1 MPIPRAV
8 TRLNKAVSNKLLI
21 HLAGH
26 GPFVEL
32 EHVGRRSG
40 RTYRIPLNAFR
51 SGDTVTLALTYG
63 PKVDWYRNVVA
74 AGGCRI
80 RMGRSWLGLG
90 PPRPLSTQEGLRRM
104 PALARPIL
112 GAANVTEFVEL
123 DVLSEESAG

>member
-1 MPIPRAV
+1 MPIPRVV
-8 TRLNKAVSNKLLI
+8 THLNKAVGNRLLI

-51 SGDTVTLALTYG
+51 SGDTVTFALTYG
-63 PKVDWYRNVVA
+63 PRVDWYRNVVA

-80 RMGRSWLGLG
+80 RMGSAWLTLG
-90 PPRPLSTQEGLRRM
+90 PPREVTTDEGLRRM
-104 PALARPIL
+104 PAFARPIL
-112 GAANVTEFVEL
+112 RAASVTDFVEL
-123 DVLSEESAG
+123 AVLAEQPVR

>member
-8 TRLNKAVSNKLLI
+8 TTFNKAVGNRLLI

-51 SGDTVTLALTYG
+51 HGDLVTLALTYG
-63 PKVDWYRNVVA
+63 PRVDWYRNVVA
-74 AGGCRI
+74 AGGCRV
-80 RMGRSWLGLG
+80 RMRGRWLTLG
-90 PPRPLSTQEGLRRM
+90 APRRLGTDEGMSRM
-104 PALARPIL
+104 PWPARPIL
-112 GAANVTEFVEL
+112 HAARVTEFVEL
-123 DVLSEESAG
+123 PVVAEEPVT